1 MNNNHKFKLQYR
13 PSAIETYLNYQQPN
27 AEVEGKESVL
37 TPNGILSKF
46 EGPSHAQG
54 GIDVNLPPKSL
65 IFSTKLKL
73 PASIVEELIGVKKAM
88 SPADLTKKF
97 PTKNYMEVLA
107 DPNSSK
113 LKKDTSDYML
123 KKNLASLYSIF
134 QAQQDYKDS
143 KGIKDG
149 VLLDDQNPKAKYGMY
164 TQYQTKG
171 ITPNKNNAT
180 ERLKS
185 KFNWDENFDIS
196 QPYHINVGT
205 EVIKRP
211 SNFVQSSDSW
221 DPKYKYWLENK
232 NEEGVATYPYNMLS
246 EEQQKKVQEPSFP
259 KPGTPE
265 SQENIA
271 IQYANLPDIKDTSD
285 AAKLLRERTTLRYLA
300 IPGEKNL
307 KDDRSMIPQG
317 FNIKTNQWENI
328 TGDSNFDNYSDFNI
342 LNYHEGY
349 LPGNEAKNKY
359 GEPNISNQGI
369 PVLDTRFI
377 LEREPLLPIA
387 PLERKKAEIPNPP
400 KVEIK
405 TPEAK
410 VVEEATTP
418 KTKYHYRDIEDAIGI
433 GGALSRLMENNIKLP
448 YYNNTNLTY
457 IPTRYE
463 QVNTLQPERS
473 LDAAKQAIMSSNL
486 PESVKQARLAEMSS
500 NALEAANK
508 IQIQNTQGDVQ
519 NDNRNIAAYVD
530 TYNKN
535 QALRN
540 QANAQYTKESQIAQG
555 QYEDIRNQ
563 NFDVIGN
570 ILKNRNRD
578 KFKLAMYNAMNPMY
592 EFDINGNLIKF
603 NPKARTEDESVWF
616 DKSKNQIMSL
626 ADSYIEKYKMDPK
639 EAVTAA
645 TNFYKSRKSDEN
657 NTN

>member
-88 SPADLTKKF
+88 SPADLSKKF

-164 TQYQTKG
+164 TQYQSAD
-171 ITPNKNNAT
+171 ITPSWMTDWNKEKA
-180 ERLKS
+180 K
-185 KFNWDENFDIS
+185 
-196 QPYHINVGT
+196 GT
-205 EVIKRP
+205 ARNP
-211 SNFVQSSDSW
+211 QWSTA
-221 DPKYKYWLENK
+221 L
-232 NEEGVATYPYNMLS
+232 
-246 EEQQKKVQEPSFP
+246 
-259 KPGTPE
+259 TPE
-265 SQENIA
+265 NGW
-271 IQYANLPDIKDTSD
+271 YP
-285 AAKLLRERTTLRYLA
+285 RTF
-300 IPGEKNL
+300 
-307 KDDRSMIPQG
+307 M
-317 FNIKTNQWENI
+317 
-328 TGDSNFDNYSDFNI
+328 
-342 LNYHEGY
+342 
-349 LPGNEAKNKY
+349 
-359 GEPNISNQGI
+359 GEPNTYYKDPLTAEQVKYVEEPHFNDPEIGKIQSVLMPTPKYNDDLESISTRKETTKNYFSNLIGADNSFRSGKGQPSQHMVPYGLTKDNQWVKLDKNANLEDYQDYYIENFVDEDNPGNRGLDATNKKDISNQRNVTLIREGREK
-369 PVLDTRFI
+369 L
-377 LEREPLLPIA
+377 EPLN
-387 PLERKKAEIPNPP
+387 PLEPLPLKSLGPVKSIEEEKDIQLP
-400 KVEIK
+400 KL
-405 TPEAK
+405 PETKITA
-410 VVEEATTP
+410 EATTP

-626 ADSYIEKYKMDPK
+626 ADSYIERYKMDPK

-645 TNFYKSRKSDEN
+645 TNFYKSRKSEEN
-657 NTN
+657 NSN